1 MRRIAYL
8 AAAGWFLLMVAA
20 TAGAYTVGNPVEATG
35 SGKLAV
41 SAEYEY
47 QEHQLPDVSDIES
60 TRYLV
65 KAGIGL
71 TSWLDLFAK
80 GGAAHLEIPLEGDRF
95 IGEDKFAWGAG
106 ARATLWRLP
115 RWHLE
120 IFSSGQILSFHT
132 NGRIDQEI
140 TTSPEVWT
148 RRLDTKY
155 VWWEYGGALGLKV
168 RRGVLSPYLGVDVSY
183 VEGEKITRQYNLFSY
198 GSVYAGQSSA
208 EFSSE
213 DVVFSG
219 FGGLDILLPLR
230 YRLSLELRGKSRDQ
244 ISFTIGMSQRS
255 P

>member
-1 MRRIAYL
+1 MCIMA
-8 AAAGWFLLMVAA
+8 AAAGCMLTFAA
-20 TAGAYTVGNPVEATG
+20 VSAAYTVGNPMEATG

-41 SAEYEY
+41 SVEYEY
-47 QEHQLPDVSDIES
+47 QEHGLPDIDDIES
-60 TRYLV
+60 IRYLV

-80 GGAAHLEIPLEGDRF
+80 GGAAHLEIPVDGDRF

-115 RWHLE
+115 RWNMEL
-120 IFSSGQILSFHT
+120 FSSGQILSFHSR
-132 NGRIDQEI
+132 GCIDQKVA
-140 TTSPEVWT
+140 TSPEIWT

-155 VWWEYGGALGLKV
+155 IWWEYGGAVGVKV
-168 RRGVLSPYLGVDVSY
+168 RRSVISPYLGVDVCY
-183 VEGEKITRQYNLFSY
+183 LEGEKITRQYNLFSY
-198 GSVYAGQSSA
+198 GTVDAGRSSA

-213 DVVFSG
+213 DVVLSG
-219 FGGLDILLPLR
+219 FAGLDILLPLR
-230 YRLSLELRGKSRDQ
+230 YRLSLELRGKNRDR